1 MFGWTR
7 WPPLRSTTWLQVPRI
22 LAPLVTVVEQLPK
35 LCRDPHLMRYVTDT
49 FGGVE
54 ECRKQILQDF
64 FR

>member
-1 MFGWTR
+1 M
-7 WPPLRSTTWLQVPRI
+7 
-22 LAPLVTVVEQLPK
+22 EQLPK

-64 FR
+64 FRLVVCTYFECSVNFSFFSFKGFTTGL